1 MSNKLVSDIVLKDW
15 QEIIN
20 LLAEI
25 ANIPAALIM
34 RLDKDNIEVYV
45 TSETAGNPYTKGA
58 HERFNNSGLYC
69 EKVIKTQ
76 KKLIIP
82 NALKDPEWNN
92 NPDIKLNMIS
102 YLGYPLSFPDHEPFG
117 TICILDNKENSF
129 SPAIDKLMVKFK
141 NIIELHLQILYIN
154 QIMGD
159 KNKSLTDYINDLK
172 KFKGM
177 IPICANCKKIREN
190 DNSWELLETYLSKH
204 PEINFTHTL
213 CPECVKELY
222 PDMNL

>member
-1 MSNKLVSDIVLKDW
+1 MSDKLVSDIVLKDW

-25 ANIPAALIM
+25 ANIPVALIM
-34 RLDKDNIEVYV
+34 RLDKTDIEVYV
-45 TSETAGNPYTKGA
+45 TSQTKGNPYPEGA
-58 HERFNNSGLYC
+58 HEHFNNSGLYC
-69 EKVIKTQ
+69 ERVIKTQ
-76 KKLIIP
+76 QKLLIP

-129 SPAIDKLMVKFK
+129 SPAIEKLMLKFK
-141 NIIELHLQILYIN
+141 SIIEFHLQILYIN
-154 QIMGD
+154 KIMGD
-159 KNKSLTDYINDLK
+159 QNKSLTAYFDDLK

-177 IPICANCKKIREN
+177 IPICANCKNIREN
-190 DNSWELLETYLSKH
+190 DDNWEPLETYLSKH

-222 PDMNL
+222 PDIDI